1 MPSAAS
7 NNLRVAK
14 DTNLYFSALTHPL
27 GIPAKLWQKAIERR
41 YVLLTSPPIM
51 REIARVLRMKA
62 GWGDAEIASFLKLLV
77 RVAQIVS
84 PDFTLKVIV
93 EDEPDNRVLE
103 CAVAGNANLI
113 VSGDLDLRRFKFFQ
127 GIGIVR
133 PVDLFRTLE

>member
-14 DTNLYFSALTHPL
+14 DTNVYFSALTHP
-27 GIPAKLWQKAIERR
+27 GGVPCKLWQKAIERR

-51 REIARVLRMKA
+51 REIAKVLRNQA
-62 GWGDAEIASFLKLLV
+62 GWEDAEIVNFLKLLV
-77 RVAQIVS
+77 RVAEIVS

-103 CAVAGNANLI
+103 CAVAGKANLI
-113 VSGDLDLRRFKFFQ
+113 VSGDLDLRRLKFFQ
-127 GIGIVR
+127 GISIVR
-133 PVDLFRTLE
+133 PVDLL